1 MTVPAAVQAGDAL
14 VLTATVN
21 ADTVT
26 VSDPAGWTRIDRSST
41 TGIQTVVW
49 SKVATATDAAGAV
62 SVTLGGTVKTSLTVS
77 AWSGTSATTPVA
89 SVTGAVDTAAKTAHT
104 TPAATVATPG
114 SWVVSYWAD
123 KSSSTTAW
131 TAPAGQSVRNV
142 SIGAS
147 SGRITSLLTDGGGVA
162 PPGPAGGL
170 TATTDLA
177 GTKATMLTLVLNP
190 AS

>member
-1 MTVPAAVQAGDAL
+1 
-14 VLTATVN
+14 
-21 ADTVT
+21 VT
-26 VSDPAGWTRIDRSST
+26 D
-41 TGIQTVVW
+41 
-49 SKVATATDAAGAV
+49 
-62 SVTLGGTVKTSLTVS
+62 
-77 AWSGTSATTPVA
+77 
-89 SVTGAVDTAAKTAHT
+89 AVDTTAKTAHT